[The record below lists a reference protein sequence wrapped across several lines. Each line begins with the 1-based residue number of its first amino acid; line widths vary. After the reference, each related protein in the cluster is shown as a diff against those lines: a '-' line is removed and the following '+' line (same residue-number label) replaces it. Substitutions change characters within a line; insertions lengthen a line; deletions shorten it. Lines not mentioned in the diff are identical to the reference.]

1 MASMRRF
8 LLLSLA
14 TLWAFAALGQQRTVT
29 GVVTSAE
36 DGNPLPQLSVM
47 LKGSTPTGVVTDPD
61 GRYRIQVPGP
71 EAVLQFVYMGMATQ
85 EITVG
90 DRSEINVVMQP
101 VDVAIEQ
108 AVITGYGKTA
118 RAAFTGSASTLSD
131 KQFKDRVATN
141 PIKALEGT
149 VPGLQMTTGTGQP
162 GAPATIFIRGRN
174 SLNSG
179 TQPLYVIDGVP
190 YQSGTVGIRSN
201 EGVQVSP
208 LATLNPDD
216 IESYTVLKD
225 ATATSIYGARAA
237 NGVIVITTK
246 QGKQGSFNVN
256 LTARVGAEMMPAY
269 AEGYHL
275 VNTTQFKEMVD
286 EAIANSQAD
295 PRSWLNRQTSGG
307 FTTLEDAKDWVYS
320 KVLGRP
326 NPKEWANTDWMK
338 EVTRVGLVQDYS
350 LNISAGGAGE
360 HSLRHFLSLGYT
372 NNQAV
377 VRGKD
382 LERFSFRYNMNQKP
396 TRYFRYGINLSASQS
411 NVNAG
416 ARGGYFSDP
425 ITQALFLAPIAP
437 VRTATGEWN
446 FRTSTRE
453 NPVAMRSKYGDK
465 NQLAIRKFLF
475 VPFIDIIILPEL
487 VFTSRLGGDVS
498 LVDEFG
504 YWSML
509 YSQGRAMNGMGE
521 NTSNIDQLYTW
532 TNMLNYNATLAELH
546 HLNAMV
552 GWEAQYNHSKYAYL
566 AAKGYPVK
574 DLTDVSLAATPS
586 SASTGREELRLQSI
600 IGNVQYDFSDRYFIS
615 GSLRFDGSSRFHP
628 SHYWAPFWSLGV
640 KYNITKESYM
650 EPVAGWMNLMLRAS
664 YGTSGNQVVG
674 SGWYA
679 WRDLYAFGHSYNNRP
694 GSYHYQFGNK
704 ELTWERTQKFNVGL
718 DLGLFQR
725 INLTVDY
732 YYHLTDDMVFEV
744 PISYTT
750 GHKTTDK
757 NMGQLSNT
765 GVEFSIRGEVIRTED
780 WNWTLT
786 LVGSHNRNRLEKLST
801 DKPIEDGFRYYQ
813 KGYDIYTFKLKEWAG
828 VDPQTGHGTWI
839 DSAGRPTDK
848 YNKAPESIAG
858 SASPKFQGSITS
870 ELSWKG
876 IDLSVQFTTSLG
888 GKIYLNSARYTEQSG
903 ARIGSNYTK
912 WVYDHRWKKPGD
924 NALVPKLTV
933 RDAGADDSHST
944 RYLVNGNYFKLKTIT
959 LGYTLPKAWAQ
970 RIFTKGIRIYVTGE
984 NLYTWHSRKFRGF
997 DPAGIAADGIM
1008 FFNYPIPT
1016 TVVGGINVN
1025 F

>member
-1 MASMRRF
+1 
-8 LLLSLA
+8 
-14 TLWAFAALGQQRTVT
+14 
-29 GVVTSAE
+29 
-36 DGNPLPQLSVM
+36 
-47 LKGSTPTGVVTDPD
+47 
-61 GRYRIQVPGP
+61 
-71 EAVLQFVYMGMATQ
+71 
-85 EITVG
+85 
-90 DRSEINVVMQP
+90 
-101 VDVAIEQ
+101 
-108 AVITGYGKTA
+108 
-118 RAAFTGSASTLSD
+118 
-131 KQFKDRVATN
+131 
-141 PIKALEGT
+141 
-149 VPGLQMTTGTGQP
+149 
-162 GAPATIFIRGRN
+162 
-174 SLNSG
+174 
-179 TQPLYVIDGVP
+179 
-190 YQSGTVGIRSN
+190 
-201 EGVQVSP
+201 
-208 LATLNPDD
+208 
-216 IESYTVLKD
+216 
-225 ATATSIYGARAA
+225 
-237 NGVIVITTK
+237 
-246 QGKQGSFNVN
+246 
-256 LTARVGAEMMPAY
+256 
-269 AEGYHL
+269 
-275 VNTTQFKEMVD
+275 
-286 EAIANSQAD
+286 
-295 PRSWLNRQTSGG
+295 
-307 FTTLEDAKDWVYS
+307 
-320 KVLGRP
+320 
-326 NPKEWANTDWMK
+326 
-338 EVTRVGLVQDYS
+338 
-350 LNISAGGAGE
+350 
-360 HSLRHFLSLGYT
+360 
-372 NNQAV
+372 
-377 VRGKD
+377 
-382 LERFSFRYNMNQKP
+382 
-396 TRYFRYGINLSASQS
+396 
-411 NVNAG
+411 
-416 ARGGYFSDP
+416 
-425 ITQALFLAPIAP
+425 
-437 VRTATGEWN
+437 
-446 FRTSTRE
+446 
-453 NPVAMRSKYGDK
+453 
-465 NQLAIRKFLF
+465 
-475 VPFIDIIILPEL
+475 
-487 VFTSRLGGDVS
+487 
-498 LVDEFG
+498 
-504 YWSML
+504 
-509 YSQGRAMNGMGE
+509 
-521 NTSNIDQLYTW
+521 
-532 TNMLNYNATLAELH
+532 
-546 HLNAMV
+546 
-552 GWEAQYNHSKYAYL
+552 
-566 AAKGYPVK
+566 
-574 DLTDVSLAATPS
+574 
-586 SASTGREELRLQSI
+586 
-600 IGNVQYDFSDRYFIS
+600 
-615 GSLRFDGSSRFHP
+615 
-628 SHYWAPFWSLGV
+628 
-640 KYNITKESYM
+640 
-650 EPVAGWMNLMLRAS
+650 LMLRAS

-848 YNKAPESIAG
+848 YNKAPESIVG